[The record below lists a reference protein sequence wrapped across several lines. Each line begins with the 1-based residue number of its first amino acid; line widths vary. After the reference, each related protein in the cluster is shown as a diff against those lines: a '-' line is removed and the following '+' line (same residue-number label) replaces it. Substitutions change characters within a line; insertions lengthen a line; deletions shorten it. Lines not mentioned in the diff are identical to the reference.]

1 MYAYIRGVLA
11 LRGKDYVALEC
22 GGVGYKIFVTERFL
36 QNAKPNEET
45 MLYTQLI
52 VREEEL
58 SLYGFPSEAEKEMF
72 EKLIG
77 VSGVGPKAG
86 KAILSEMT
94 VAEIASAIFSADSKA
109 FSKVSGIGP
118 KTAGRIVL
126 ELKDKIKAQDAIGA
140 VNGEETPV
148 NTAVSDAI
156 AALVSLGYGKAE
168 AAQAVSEVSALADT
182 AEELILLAIKRIG

>member
-1 MYAYIRGVLA
+1 MYAY
-11 LRGKDYVALEC
+11 LRGTLAVRGRDFVALDC
-22 GGVGYKIFVTERFL
+22 GGVGYKIFVTEGYL
-36 QNAKPNEET
+36 QACKIGEEAT
-45 MLYTQLI
+45 LYTHLV

-58 SLYGFPSEAEKEMF
+58 SLYGFSSEAEKEMF

-86 KAILSEMT
+86 RAILSEMPARE
-94 VAEIASAIFSADSKA
+94 VAAAIFSADARA

-118 KTAGRIVL
+118 KTAGKIVL
-126 ELKDKIKAQDAIGA
+126 ELKDKIKAQDVALSK
-140 VNGEETPV
+140 EEDTAA
-148 NTAVSDAI
+148 NTAVGDAI

-168 AAQAVSEVSALADT
+168 AASAVSDVSSLADT

>member
-1 MYAYIRGVLA
+1 MYAYIRGALA
-11 LRGKDYVALEC
+11 LKGKDYVALEC
-22 GGVGYKIFVTERFL
+22 GGVGYKVFVTERFL
-36 QNAKPNEET
+36 QNAKLGEEA

-94 VAEIASAIFSADSKA
+94 VAEIASAIFRRIPRHS
-109 FSKVSGIGP
+109 P
-118 KTAGRIVL
+118 K
-126 ELKDKIKAQDAIGA
+126 
-140 VNGEETPV
+140 
-148 NTAVSDAI
+148 
-156 AALVSLGYGKAE
+156 
-168 AAQAVSEVSALADT
+168 
-182 AEELILLAIKRIG
+182 